1 MCENYIFLFHFFSF
15 RFRFEIQNKTKKSYF
30 LFLTFSGKLKNFE
43 KKTFD
48 TTSADFDYDYNSIM
62 HYGPL
67 FFRYSE
73 AIFNFQS
80 LLLCL
85 SHSLTM
91 LYICYSSTSKATRKI
106 IRVSLGTCGGI
117 ELRLGRHYR
126 HRHGDDEVSL
136 LYQ

>member
-1 MCENYIFLFHFFSF
+1 MWEHTISDSVLDLKFRIKQRSHTFSL
-15 RFRFEIQNKTKKSYF
+15 SY
-30 LFLTFSGKLKNFE
+30 FSGKLKNFE

-67 FFRYSE
+67 FFRYK
-73 AIFNFQS
+73 AFFNFQS